1 MSCRLIYGGSGC
13 RRSREQVIDSAPDKS
28 CRKSR
33 DEALRDGIERKRTMI
48 DRGDAVRKLRAV
60 NFGQLSADR
69 ERLHD
74 GGIGAR
80 SERVE
85 AKV

>member
-1 MSCRLIYGGSGC
+1 
-13 RRSREQVIDSAPDKS
+13 
-28 CRKSR
+28 
-33 DEALRDGIERKRTMI
+33 MI